1 MRWEDSCKI
10 CTQVI
15 RSRGMRRAWH
25 VALPGEMRVHRGFW
39 LVHLKERDHLEDL
52 RVDGRA
58 STGFISITLGTSWGL
73 L

>member
-1 MRWEDSCKI
+1 MI
-10 CTQVI
+10 CTRVI
-15 RSRGMRRAWH
+15 RLRGMRQARH
-25 VALPGEMRVHRGFW
+25 VALPGEMRVHTGFW

-58 STGFISITLGTSWGL
+58 WTGFISITLGTIWEL